1 MSVESLRYEA
11 STGTAYLV
19 ASTCILAVSL
29 MPGYRYVPPDEIT
42 GTDIGE
48 KVTIREEVE
57 SSYISSGSTFLDLE
71 SGLPAVQFN
80 GQKRFQSGDTVRLK
94 GRVTIY
100 RGEPEVIVTQSE
112 LLDN

>member
-1 MSVESLRYEA
+1 MSLESLRYEA
-11 STGTAYLV
+11 GTGTAYLV

-29 MPGYRYVPPDEIT
+29 MPGYSYVQPDEIT

-80 GQKRFQSGDTVRLK
+80 GQKRFRSGDTVRLK

-100 RGEPEVIVTQSE
+100 RGEPEIIVSQSE